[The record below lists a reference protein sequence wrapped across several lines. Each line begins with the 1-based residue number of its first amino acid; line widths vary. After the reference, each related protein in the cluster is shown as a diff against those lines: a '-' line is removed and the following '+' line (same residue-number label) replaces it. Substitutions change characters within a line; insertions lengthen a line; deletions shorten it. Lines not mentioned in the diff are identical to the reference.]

1 MSTSPEIAG
10 SRLHRTGIHNM
21 TSALSVAG
29 LRADLGKVTGL
40 NAKVA
45 VLLTRLVGTMW
56 CAYVFAAIALVSL
69 PDAIKGGRSTLV
81 SWIAQT
87 FLQLVLLS
95 VIMVGQSVQSTAADA
110 RAAQTFADVERIIDA
125 LDTKT
130 AGGLQEVLAA
140 VNVLGKEG
148 GPP

>member
-1 MSTSPEIAG
+1 MTTNH
-10 SRLHRTGIHNM
+10 RNTLHHMTAAVSLTG
-21 TSALSVAG
+21 LKV
-29 LRADLGKVTGL
+29 DLGKVSGL

-56 CAYVFAAIALVSL
+56 CAYLFGAIALVSL
-69 PDAIKGGRSTLV
+69 PDAIKGGKSTLV

-110 RAAQTFADVERIIDA
+110 RAARTFEDVEKIIDA
-125 LDTKT
+125 LNTKT
-130 AGGLQEVLAA
+130 EGGLQEVLAA
-140 VNVLGKEG
+140 VQALGIKG
-148 GPP
+148 D

>member
-1 MSTSPEIAG
+1 
-10 SRLHRTGIHNM
+10 M

-29 LRADLGKVTGL
+29 LRTDLGKVTGL

>member
-1 MSTSPEIAG
+1 MSLSPEIAG
-10 SRLHRTGIHNM
+10 PRLHRTGIHNM

-29 LRADLGKVTGL
+29 LKTDLGKVSGL

-56 CAYVFAAIALVSL
+56 CAYLFAAIALVSL

-148 GPP
+148 GTP